1 MALFSPEI
9 PKNLGFKILKHYKA
23 CVPVTFLQ
31 MRPVGTWSQWWSWE
45 NLGSDG
51 LRWAH
56 SPVYDLLGRE
66 TLDSLPTSGPFQ
78 GFN

>member
-1 MALFSPEI
+1 MALFPPGI
-9 PKNLGFKILKHYKA
+9 PKNLGFKTLKHYKA

-51 LRWAH
+51 SFFAH
-56 SPVYDLLGRE
+56 LCMTCQERE
-66 TLDSLPTSGPFQ
+66 L
-78 GFN
+78 